1 MKFITKVLL
10 LTGFFVNFARAD
22 WVEYAKNSDRSMI
35 LHYQNLSLGKKG
47 ELTIVHIRKKFKAE
61 KSVTLENKEIV
72 YKSVIDKQLID
83 CEKNLYRN
91 TEVIFFEELDASG
104 KELYKSIIDK
114 VTWHEVKSNS
124 VQEELIKKVCFSV

>member
-10 LTGFFVNFARAD
+10 LSVIYISSAHAE

-47 ELTIVHIRKKFKAE
+47 ELTIVHIRKNFKTE
-61 KSVTLENKEIV
+61 KSVTLENNKIV

-83 CEKNLYRN
+83 CGKNIYRN
-91 TEVIFFEELDASG
+91 TEVIFFEEWDANG

-114 VTWHEVKSNS
+114 VRWHEVKSNS
-124 VQEELIKKVCFSV
+124 VQEELMTKVCFSV

>member
-10 LTGFFVNFARAD
+10 LTLIFVSSTRAE

-35 LHYQNLSLGKKG
+35 LHYQNLSVGKKG
-47 ELTIVHIRKKFKAE
+47 EFTIVYIRKNFKAE
-61 KSVTLENKEIV
+61 KSVTLENKKIV

-83 CEKNLYRN
+83 CGKNLYRN
-91 TEVIFFEELDASG
+91 TEVIFFEEWDAKG

-114 VTWHEVKSNS
+114 VRWHEVKSNS
-124 VQEELIKKVCFSV
+124 VQEELVTKVCFSV